1 MVPRLVVLVPL
12 LAAAPAG
19 PLSGQQAATA
29 RVTLRAG
36 AVPEALRLDGRLDEP
51 AWSRAPRIDALVMTE
66 PVEGGVPTCSTV
78 VWVLVDRDA
87 LVIGVRA
94 MDPDPARI
102 TSYAIAR
109 DARLDD
115 EDHVR
120 IVLDPFLDGR
130 SGYVFAVN
138 PRGARLD
145 ALVSDR
151 GDDEDERWDGIWE
164 AAAYR
169 GDFGWSAEIRI
180 PIRSLDFTPGLTEW
194 GFNVERRVERL
205 QETSR
210 WASPSRDIR
219 ITQTSRAGRLTGLP
233 RFATGLGLTVR
244 PATTA
249 GVAYEGAAVDSTRG
263 TFHPSLDAFQRL
275 GSFTAIASVNTD
287 FAETEVDTRRT
298 NLTRFPLFFEEKR
311 TFFLEGSDIFDFGVG
326 LGSFRSRDIVPFF
339 SRRIGLYEGAQV
351 PVWVGGKVNGRV
363 GGTNVG
369 ALVTRAGR
377 EESVGI
383 EPTTM
388 GAMRARQ
395 NLFSESSAG
404 VLATVGDPEGR
415 PGSYLV
421 GGDFTFQTSRLGGDK
436 NFQVGGWGLVT
447 GREGLTGDRTAV
459 GGRIAYPNDRWDVAL
474 TYKRIGEGFDPSLG
488 FVPRRGVQ
496 LANADVDVTLRP
508 GWPWLRTAVI
518 EFRPSAALDLD
529 GRWESYRIFWAPINW
544 RFESGDRFEFNFN
557 PQGERL
563 VEPFEIADGVVIPP
577 GDYHF
582 ARLRLE
588 VEFAAKRLLS
598 GQVRWWFGTFYDG
611 SLNELEVQVALKP
624 LPLVTF
630 ELDAEVNIGRLPAG
644 DFTTHVYAGN
654 LLLNASPDLTVSS
667 LLQYDT
673 DSRQLGGNTRLRWTF
688 SPYGDL
694 FVVYNVNTTNLLAPR
709 RGWEL
714 ASTEL
719 LVKLQYAVRW

>member
-1 MVPRLVVLVPL
+1 MILRRAVLVPV
-12 LAAAPAG
+12 LALTVAGALRAQSPPTSRVALQAGAAPDAF
-19 PLSGQQAATA
+19 
-29 RVTLRAG
+29 
-36 AVPEALRLDGRLDEP
+36 RLDGRLDEP
-51 AWSRAPRIDALVMTE
+51 AWSRAPRIGALVMTE
-66 PVEGGVPTCSTV
+66 PVEGGVPVCSTT

-87 LVIGVRA
+87 LIIGVRA
-94 MDPDPARI
+94 ADPEPARI
-102 TSYAIAR
+102 TSFAIAR
-109 DARLDD
+109 DAGLDD

-145 ALVSDR
+145 ALVSNR
-151 GDDEDERWDGIWE
+151 GEDEDERWDGIWE
-164 AAAYR
+164 AATYR
-169 GDFGWSAEIRI
+169 AEFGWSAEIRI

-205 QETSR
+205 QEVSR

-233 RFATGLGLTVR
+233 PFATGLGLTVR

-249 GVAYEGAAVDSTRG
+249 GVAYEGGAVDSTRG

-287 FAETEVDTRRT
+287 FAETEVDARRT

-326 LGSFRSRDIVPFF
+326 LGSFRTRDVVPFF
-339 SRRIGLYEGAQV
+339 SRRIGLYAGAQV

-369 ALVTRAGR
+369 ALLTRAGR
-377 EESVGI
+377 EEAVGI

-388 GAMRARQ
+388 GAVRVRQ
-395 NLFSESSAG
+395 NLFAESSG
-404 VLATVGDPEGR
+404 GILATVGDPEGR

-447 GREGLTGDRTAV
+447 GREGLTGDRAAF
-459 GGRIAYPNDRWDVAL
+459 GGRIAYPNDLWDVAV
-474 TYKRIGEGFDPSLG
+474 TYKRIGEAFDPSLG

-496 LANADVDVTLRP
+496 LAGADVDVTLRP
-508 GWPWLRTAVI
+508 GWPWLRTAVL
-518 EFRPSAALDLD
+518 EFRPSVALGLD
-529 GRWESYRIFWAPINW
+529 GRWESYRIFMAPINA
-544 RFESGDRFEFNFN
+544 RLESGDRFEFNFN

-563 VEPFEIADGVVIPP
+563 LEPFEIADGVVIPP

-588 VEFAAKRLLS
+588 AELAAKRFVS
-598 GQVRWWFGTFYDG
+598 GQVTWWFGTFYDG
-611 SLNELEVQVALKP
+611 SLHELEAEIEVKP
-624 LPLVTF
+624 APLVTF
-630 ELDAEVNIGRLPAG
+630 ELNAELNAGRLPAG
-644 DFTTHVYAGN
+644 DFTTQLYAGG
-654 LLLNASPDLTVSS
+654 LLLNLSPDLTIAS
-667 LLQYDT
+667 LVQYDT
-673 DSRQLGGNTRLRWTF
+673 DSRQLGSNTRLRWTY

-694 FVVYNVNTTNLLAPR
+694 FVVYNANTTNRLVPR

-714 ASTEL
+714 DTTEL
-719 LVKLQYAVRW
+719 LVKLQYALRW